1 MENEVM
7 TTAEDVMATTENVA
21 TTAVKEIKT
30 GLKFSSGVVVGT
42 VLALVGVTGFITVKK
57 VLNDRKAEK
66 IDDDDDYDYD
76 EADEIDGDEES
87 EK

>member
-7 TTAEDVMATTENVA
+7 TTAEDVA

-57 VLNDRKAEK
+57 VLNDREAKK

-76 EADEIDGDEES
+76 EADEIDDDEES